1 MNKTLIDKLGK
12 IYKSTSEDFVFNYM
26 LPSFFIITYLCII
39 TIKYIKTNLLESKT
53 TWSSSKC
60 VPKYMFVSGLL
71 NKEPTESILGST
83 YDNFE
88 KCVNSL
94 RIYTS
99 GDTTSTSSTTPTT
112 STTSTT
118 PTTSTMPAI
127 LTTLTTPTAPVTPTN
142 SDIINNY
149 NKMLEALKIHGI
161 LKEAQYNEYKSKN
174 IEFSTYVYNSFLK
187 EFDMDYTQL
196 NNASVEDIKNIIYS
210 YIKKNYTKILTTY
223 KMLNYFNEDQYKEFS
238 DKNIEFMTLAFIEF
252 ITRTGMSYT
261 QLNNSSVEDVK
272 YIVTSLQMR

>member
-12 IYKSTSEDFVFNYM
+12 IYKSSGDDFVFNYM
-26 LPSFFIITYLCII
+26 LPSFFIITYFFII

-94 RIYTS
+94 RTYTS
-99 GDTTSTSSTTPTT
+99 GDTTSSNPSTSTTTTNPTTTTT

-118 PTTSTMPAI
+118 SSTATRPTTPSTA
-127 LTTLTTPTAPVTPTN
+127 
-142 SDIINNY
+142 DIISNY
-149 NKMLEALKIHGI
+149 NKILLAFKMLGKIPEDRYNEFLSKPVDFMTGVHSAFLEASGI
-161 LKEAQYNEYKSKN
+161 N
-174 IEFSTYVYNSFLK
+174 
-187 EFDMDYTQL
+187 YTQL
-196 NNASVEDIKNIIYS
+196 SDASLEDVKNII
-210 YIKKNYTKILTTY
+210 
-223 KMLNYFNEDQYKEFS
+223 
-238 DKNIEFMTLAFIEF
+238 
-252 ITRTGMSYT
+252 ITVGFH
-261 QLNNSSVEDVK
+261 
-272 YIVTSLQMR
+272 

>member
-1 MNKTLIDKLGK
+1 
-12 IYKSTSEDFVFNYM
+12 
-26 LPSFFIITYLCII
+26 
-39 TIKYIKTNLLESKT
+39 
-53 TWSSSKC
+53 
-60 VPKYMFVSGLL
+60 
-71 NKEPTESILGST
+71 
-83 YDNFE
+83 
-88 KCVNSL
+88 
-94 RIYTS
+94 
-99 GDTTSTSSTTPTT
+99 
-112 STTSTT
+112 
-118 PTTSTMPAI
+118 
-127 LTTLTTPTAPVTPTN
+127 
-142 SDIINNY
+142 
-149 NKMLEALKIHGI
+149 MLEALKIHGI